1 MTRGELLSELAAQ
14 LGAPHEARWIVE
26 EVAPS
31 ASSSTRI
38 SEAQVTAAQ
47 RLADRRAAGEPLQ
60 YVLGHWAFRTLDLL
74 VDPRVLI
81 PRPETEQVVEAAL
94 AEAATSGDALTVV
107 DAGTGSGAIALSMAV
122 ELTRRGIS
130 GAVYATDTSADAL
143 DVARANGERVGSV
156 EPALLPVSW
165 FEGTWLDALPDQ
177 LRGAVD
183 LVVSNPPYVAEVEWA
198 GLDPEVRLEPRGA
211 LVAGAGSEGTAGLAD
226 VEAVLSQALRW
237 LGRPGTVVI
246 EMAPHQVE
254 AARRLA
260 VSLGYVDVAVRA
272 DLSGR
277 DRTLIGHLR

>member
-1 MTRGELLSELAAQ
+1 
-14 LGAPHEARWIVE
+14 
-26 EVAPS
+26 
-31 ASSSTRI
+31 
-38 SEAQVTAAQ
+38 
-47 RLADRRAAGEPLQ
+47 
-60 YVLGHWAFRTLDLL
+60 
-74 VDPRVLI
+74 
-81 PRPETEQVVEAAL
+81 
-94 AEAATSGDALTVV
+94 
-107 DAGTGSGAIALSMAV
+107 
-122 ELTRRGIS
+122 
-130 GAVYATDTSADAL
+130 
-143 DVARANGERVGSV
+143 VARANGERVGSV